1 MITTLN
7 KIRAFQ
13 PCEEG
18 WKKLLKHLNKTKADD
33 EQLSIITI
41 LDSNGLSDALWCLRA
56 VEGYDKEIRLFAV
69 WCARRVQHMM
79 TDPRSIAAI
88 DVAER
93 YAFGQATDDDLRK
106 ARDAAEDAAE
116 DAARAAQE
124 KKKKNCARC
133 ARKLNTEYGDLQND
147 RIQKAKASNDNKHL
161 ELF

>member
-1 MITTLN
+1 MLTTLN

-124 KKKKNCARC
+124 KKKKKLREVCAEIEHRV
-133 ARKLNTEYGDLQND
+133 R
-147 RIQKAKASNDNKHL
+147 
-161 ELF
+161 

>member
-41 LDSNGLSDALWCLRA
+41 LDSNGLSDALWYLRA
-56 VEGYDKEIRLFAV
+56 VEGYDSEIRLFAV

-124 KKKKNCARC
+124 KKKKTARGV
-133 ARKLNTEYGDLQND
+133 RGN
-147 RIQKAKASNDNKHL
+147 
-161 ELF
+161 